1 MYTQHAMT
9 RCQQRSLT
17 TEIVDTILAY
27 GQQMRHHGA
36 DVYFMDGRCRARA
49 ASAVGIC
56 RYRKIERRL
65 NSYVVVS
72 DDGRVITAAR
82 RIKRLKF

>member
-17 TEIVDTILAY
+17 PEIVDTILAY
-27 GQQMRHHGA
+27 GERMRHHGA

-49 ASAVGIC
+49 ASAVGT
-56 RYRKIERRL
+56 RQFRKIERRL